1 MWREKRVKVCV
12 SDASSEEG
20 EADVIYFGSRSLV
33 VGDPHDAARRR
44 KWAASSP
51 RARGVRTRECRGGV
65 CTIIHQSRGL
75 TEVPAWF
82 FFTVSYRHRFMQLAH
97 ILWLHG
103 FDACVTV
110 SRVQMLQSSVL
121 MTLFCSRF

>member
-1 MWREKRVKVCV
+1 MLRDGENGLHRALVLGACAR
-12 SDASSEEG
+12 ASVEG
-20 EADVIYFGSRSLV
+20 D
-33 VGDPHDAARRR
+33 
-44 KWAASSP
+44 
-51 RARGVRTRECRGGV
+51 V